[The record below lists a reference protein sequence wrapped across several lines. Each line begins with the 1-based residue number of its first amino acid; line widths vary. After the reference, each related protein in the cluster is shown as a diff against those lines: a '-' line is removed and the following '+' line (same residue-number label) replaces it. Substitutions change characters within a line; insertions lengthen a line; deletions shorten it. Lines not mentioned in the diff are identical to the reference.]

1 MHGPKVVVKPIE
13 EGNSVVKVG
22 GEISGGGVGHTA
34 YKTGEEGEREVACD
48 GGDGD
53 GVEPVGEGVG
63 GADSR
68 CCGGRRGVL
77 GDEKGVGE
85 ALVDVRV
92 EAGGQGRGE
101 DGTVLFGGVRDARAA
116 EHDVYIAGQLRGG
129 SSDGGR
135 TSGPMR
141 WDCWK

>member
-1 MHGPKVVVKPIE
+1 MHRSKVVVEPIE
-13 EGNSVVKVG
+13 EGGSVVKVG
-22 GEISGGGVGHTA
+22 SEIFGGGGGHTA
-34 YKTGEEGEREVACD
+34 YKTGEEGEREGACG

-53 GVEPVGEGVG
+53 GAEPVGEGVRG
-63 GADSR
+63 SDSR
-68 CCGGRRGVL
+68 CCGGRGWVL

-92 EAGGQGRGE
+92 EIGGQGGGE
-101 DGTVLFGGVRDARAA
+101 VGTVLFGGVRDARVA
-116 EHDVYIAGQLRGG
+116 EHDVYVAGQLRGG
-129 SSDGGR
+129 GGDGGR